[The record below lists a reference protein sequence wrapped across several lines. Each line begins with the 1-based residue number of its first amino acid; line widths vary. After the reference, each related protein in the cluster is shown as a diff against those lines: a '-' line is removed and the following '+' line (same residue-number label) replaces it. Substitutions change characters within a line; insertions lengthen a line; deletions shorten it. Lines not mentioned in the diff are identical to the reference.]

1 MATLAQLR
9 AAFGSAWHTNA
20 EGIYDLLASDGTAG
34 AGVAGVFG
42 NLTATG
48 NVALG
53 DAITDTFSVYGK
65 TPIAQPANAGQ
76 AIFTAQT
83 LTAIATTVFSA
94 AFTGMWAFS
103 SSTVAKSYRTQI
115 NKLIVDSA
123 KQSTLLLRIRLD
135 LVNLG
140 FIKGAA

>member
-9 AAFGSAWHTNA
+9 NAFGGGWHVNA
-20 EGIYDLLASDGTAG
+20 EAIYDLLASDGTAG
-34 AGVAGVFG
+34 AAAPGVFT

-48 NVALG
+48 NVSLG
-53 DAITDTFSVYGK
+53 DAVTDTFGMFGT
-65 TPIAQPANAGQ
+65 TPIAQRHATAQ
-76 AIFTAQT
+76 AAFTAQT

-123 KQSTLLLRIRLD
+123 KQSTLLLRVRAD
-135 LVNLG
+135 LVAYG
-140 FIKGAA
+140 MIKGAA